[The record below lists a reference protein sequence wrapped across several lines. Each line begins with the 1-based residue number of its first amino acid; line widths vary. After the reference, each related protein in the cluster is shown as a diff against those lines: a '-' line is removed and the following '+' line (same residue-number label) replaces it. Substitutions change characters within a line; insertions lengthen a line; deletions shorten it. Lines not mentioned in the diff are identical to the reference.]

1 MEWWQKRRI
10 DCVVLEKVARK
21 VRFVDGSVRL
31 IGKEKADNGP
41 QENGNDDDNDNINDF
56 RSKILV
62 FCGERG

>member
-21 VRFVDGSVRL
+21 VRLVDGSVRL
-31 IGKEKADNGP
+31 IGEKKADNRP
-41 QENGNDDDNDNINDF
+41 QENSNDDDNDNINDF

>member
-21 VRFVDGSVRL
+21 VRLVDGSVRL

-41 QENGNDDDNDNINDF
+41 QENSNDDDNDNINDF

>member
-10 DCVVLEKVARK
+10 DCVVLEKVVRK
-21 VRFVDGSVRL
+21 VRLVDGSVRL

-41 QENGNDDDNDNINDF
+41 QENSNDDDNDNINDF

>member
-21 VRFVDGSVRL
+21 VRLVDGSVRL
-31 IGKEKADNGP
+31 IGEENADNRP

>member
-1 MEWWQKRRI
+1 MR
-10 DCVVLEKVARK
+10 L
-21 VRFVDGSVRL
+21 VDGSVRL
-31 IGKEKADNGP
+31 IGEKKADNRP